1 MVPSSTFEVFS
12 AGCLRCKGAADALR
26 SAIAEQ
32 QCGCA
37 VEEVSCDG
45 NCATAQKHGFAGKE
59 RPVIMRDNAVVHHGA
74 LSMEQATALLPA

>member
-1 MVPSSTFEVFS
+1 MTTFKVFS
-12 AGCLRCKGAADALR
+12 AGCPRCKGEADALR
-26 SAIAEQ
+26 SAIADK

-59 RPVIMRDNAVVHHGA
+59 RPVIMRDDAVVHQGL
-74 LSMEQATALLPA
+74 LSMEQATALLPV